1 MVVCPVCIDQSSWI
15 KFQLPKAFSYMLNT
29 YNLQLQSFSDKYKK
43 VEDAMDNQTKQINVW
58 ALSAVFIRTQTNLV
72 YRKNL

>member
-1 MVVCPVCIDQSSWI
+1 
-15 KFQLPKAFSYMLNT
+15 MLNT

-58 ALSAVFIRTQTNLV
+58 ALSTVFIRTQTNLV